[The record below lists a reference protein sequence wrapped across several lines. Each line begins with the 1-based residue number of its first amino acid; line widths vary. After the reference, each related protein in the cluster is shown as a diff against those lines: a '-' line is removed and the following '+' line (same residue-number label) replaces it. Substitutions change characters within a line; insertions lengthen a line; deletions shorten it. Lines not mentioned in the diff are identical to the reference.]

1 MHVMKKGRRKFE
13 RGGIVGRNEDK
24 DLASRYDVLANV
36 GEDWVEGGNP
46 GDLIFNQNL
55 KEKVGSMKDNTTS
68 ALESGKQTFVTIF

>member
-1 MHVMKKGRRKFE
+1 M
-13 RGGIVGRNEDK
+13 
-24 DLASRYDVLANV
+24 LANV